1 MMNEIKSNNVSWLNK
16 VLKAL
21 FIALKWFFYSF
32 IWVGLLLLALD
43 IVTKNL
49 VFNLIGPAGDSV
61 VLIPGFLRISCVLN
75 SNAAF
80 GLGFTNPTLNR
91 VMYIIVALIGSGL
104 IMGIYGAKYR
114 KISKFVRLCL
124 VMITVGAIGNL
135 IDRMFYSFANYSV
148 IDWIDFYG
156 IWQFNFNI
164 ADSCIVVGTI
174 LLIIWL
180 IVEDV
185 KESKHKPVVE
195 KPQGKVLSADEKAR
209 LDVKSS
215 DDKIADND
223 DLDENK
229 LV

>member
-1 MMNEIKSNNVSWLNK
+1 MNEVKGHSISWFNK

-21 FIALKWFFYSF
+21 LIALKWFFYSF

-49 VFNLIGPAGDSV
+49 VFNLIGPTGDSV

-80 GLGFTNPTLNR
+80 GLGFTNATLNR

-104 IMGIYGAKYR
+104 MMGIYGIKYR
-114 KISKFVRLCL
+114 KLSKFVLLCL
-124 VMITVGAIGNL
+124 IMMTVGAVGNL

-174 LLIIWL
+174 LLVIWL

-185 KESKHKPVVE
+185 KESKQKPAVE

-209 LDVKSS
+209 LNVEPS
-215 DDKIADND
+215 DSEIADDD